1 MSKQST
7 IVLYKTEIAEIKA
20 KMQKMQARFNAED
33 YKNCNKY
40 PSFMHEELHEKYMNS
55 YKNEVK
61 QLEEL
66 ISELI

>member
-7 IVLYKTEIAEIKA
+7 IALYKAEIVEIKA
-20 KMQKMQARFNAED
+20 KMQKMQARFETED
-33 YKNCNKY
+33 YKNCKKY

-66 ISELI
+66 ILELV

>member
-7 IVLYKTEIAEIKA
+7 IALYKAEIAEIKV
-20 KMQKMQARFNAED
+20 KMQKMQARFDAED

-40 PSFMHEELHEKYMNS
+40 PSFMHEELHEKYINS
-55 YKNEVK
+55 YKNSIK

-66 ISELI
+66 ILELI